1 LAKMSGAHLIVLL
14 LAGAPDAAKQLEQQA
29 GLRIEPHR
37 VHPRFHTLHEADAQ
51 SLLRIFQSEG
61 GGLVV
66 LAARSEVLSEETFQK
81 LLDSLRNPVLLIR

>member
-1 LAKMSGAHLIVLL
+1 MSGTHLIVLL

-29 GLRIEPHR
+29 GLRIELHR
-37 VHPRFHTLHEADAQ
+37 VHPSFHTLLEADAQ
-51 SLLRIFQSEG
+51 SLLRVLQSEG

-66 LAARSEVLSEETFQK
+66 LAARSTLLSEETFQK